1 MMKNNLVVKGLAVLL
16 LMGAFQASVLAAPAC
31 KGQKK
36 NDPGCDQEV
45 AAAAAVVDSVTVDWL
60 NEKLVVR
67 GSGLAGATNFVL
79 GNSVSLAVASVTDT
93 ELDIPFSQDMADE
106 VTSQGNYNL
115 LVDGAVQLSVFIES
129 QVIDPLDVGCPC
141 VSSWETELGVG
152 ILWNPS
158 VKTTDCIEILGPA
171 TNDIAD
177 IAGTIISGPT
187 DPQYPI
193 GASFYPGIPDDS
205 VCRLVQINTD
215 ASQIELVNQRI
226 NEVQQAACATALN
239 DNVCTVP

>member
-16 LMGAFQASVLAAPAC
+16 LMGAFQPSGFAAPAC
-31 KGQKK
+31 KGQSK
-36 NDPGCDQEV
+36 NDPGCNQEV
-45 AAAAAVVDSVTVDWL
+45 AAAAVVVDSVTVDWL

-67 GSGLAGATNFVL
+67 GSGLGGATSFVL
-79 GNSVSLAVASVTDT
+79 GNSVSLGVAIGTDT
-93 ELDIPFSQDMADE
+93 ELDIPFSLDMADE
-106 VTSQGNYNL
+106 VQSQGNYNL
-115 LVDGAVQLSVFIES
+115 LVDGVVQLSVFIES
-129 QVIDPLDVGCPC
+129 QIIDPLDVGCPC

-152 ILWNPS
+152 NLWNPP
-158 VKTTDCIEILGPA
+158 VKTTECIEIEGPA

-177 IAGTIISGPT
+177 IAGTIVSGPS

-205 VCRLVQINTD
+205 VCRLVQINPD

-239 DNVCTVP
+239 NNVCTP